1 MIRQNSLYIFQKDF
15 YNIQRFLSYIAK
27 KYLTLRS
34 KQLGHVDYTTK
45 VKLLITL
52 SIIGQIL
59 SITATWLT
67 PTEIYLHII
76 ITLVIITAYPLYL
89 VLAQVIILPLEY
101 ILKQRIIRQAKEKLQ
116 TLKNIH
122 IIGIVG
128 SYGKT
133 STKHVLYHTYKNI
146 VPTITTSGNTNTL
159 LGVANFILQE
169 VQPHHQVMIVEMG
182 EHYTGDIKDLCNL
195 LDPKTIVVAW
205 LTLQHAERM
214 GDIDHIEKVLFEFR
228 GHPSVQHVLINAD
241 DPNLQK
247 LKNKYPSDNYTNVEY
262 ITSATNIETQQNFAW
277 IQWNYEGYNIQ
288 TRLLG
293 KHSSIFIMMA
303 LHIAKHLKLDIAS
316 LIAPIQNIPYIEHRL
331 QLMYNPV
338 SDIYVI
344 DDSYNGNIQWV
355 RVTIQLIKDSN
366 FDGKKIYITPW
377 LMELG
382 SFADTIHTEMAH
394 LIHDTFDLIL
404 LIENTN
410 TQLIYRKLIELGENQ
425 DKIIMFANR
434 DEAHT
439 QLKKYTSHH
448 SVIIFQNDIPQWF

>member
-15 YNIQRFLSYIAK
+15 YNIQRFLSYITK
-27 KYLTLRS
+27 KYFTLRS
-34 KQLGHVDYTTK
+34 KTLGHVDCTTK

-52 SIIGQIL
+52 SIFGQIL
-59 SITATWLT
+59 SIAITWLA
-67 PTEIYLHII
+67 PIEIYQQALL
-76 ITLVIITAYPLYL
+76 TFLIITAYPLYL
-89 VLAQVIILPLEY
+89 ILAQIIILPLEY
-101 ILKQRIIRQAKEKLQ
+101 ILKQKIIKKAKEKLQ
-116 TLKNIH
+116 TLPHIH
-122 IIGIVG
+122 IIGIVW

-133 STKHVLYHTYKNI
+133 STKHVLYHTYKDI
-146 VPTITTSGNTNTL
+146 IPTITTSGNTNTL

-169 VQPHHQVMIVEMG
+169 VQAHHQVVIIEMW
-182 EHYTGDIKDLCNL
+182 EHYAGDIKDLCNL
-195 LDPKTIVVAW
+195 LDPQTIVVAW

-228 GHPSVQHVLINAD
+228 WHPSVQHVLINAD
-241 DPNLQK
+241 DPNLEK
-247 LKNKYPSDNYTNVEY
+247 LQNKYPSDNHTEVQY
-262 ITSATNIETQQNFAW
+262 ITAATDIQTQKNFSW
-277 IQWNYEGYNIQ
+277 IQWNYEDHNIQ

-293 KHSSIFIMMA
+293 KHSSIFIMMT
-303 LHIAKHLKLDIAS
+303 LHIAKQLKLDVAA
-316 LIAPIQNIPYIEHRL
+316 LITPIKNIPYIEHRL

-355 RVTIQLIKDSN
+355 RATIQLIKDTH
-366 FDGKKIYITPW
+366 FDGKKIYITPG

-382 SFADTIHTEMAH
+382 SFADAIHTEMAQ
-394 LIHDTFDLIL
+394 LIHNTFDLIL

-410 TQLIYRKLIELGENQ
+410 TELIYHKLIERGENQ

>member
-15 YNIQRFLSYIAK
+15 YNIQRFLSYIVK
-27 KYLTLRS
+27 KYFTLRS

-52 SIIGQIL
+52 STLGQIL
-59 SITATWLT
+59 SIAQTRLT
-67 PTEIYLHII
+67 TTEIYIQIIGTLII
-76 ITLVIITAYPLYL
+76 IAAYPLYL
-89 VLAQVIILPLEY
+89 VIAQIIILPLEY
-101 ILKQRIIRQAKEKLQ
+101 ILKQRIIHKAKTKVQ
-116 TLKNIH
+116 TLKHIH
-122 IIGIVG
+122 IIGIVW

-133 STKHVLYHTYKNI
+133 STKHVLYHIYKNI

-159 LGVANFILQE
+159 LGVSNFILQE
-169 VQPHHQVMIVEMG
+169 VQSHHQVMIVEMG
-182 EHYTGDIKDLCNL
+182 EHYAWDIKDLCNL
-195 LDPKTIVVAW
+195 LDPQTIVVAW

-214 GDIDHIEKVLFEFR
+214 GNIDHIEKVLFEFR

-247 LKNKYPSDNYTNVEY
+247 SKDKYPSNDQTKVEY
-262 ITSATNIETQQNFAW
+262 IASATDIQTQKNFAW
-277 IQWNYEGYNIQ
+277 IQRTYEKHHIQ

-293 KHSSIFIMMA
+293 KHSSIFIMIA
-303 LHIAKHLKLDIAS
+303 LQIAKHLQLDISS
-316 LIAPIQNIPYIEHRL
+316 LIWPIKDIPYIEHRL
-331 QLMYNPV
+331 QLIYNPV

-355 RVTIQLIKDSN
+355 RATIQLIQNTN
-366 FDGKKIYITPW
+366 FDGKKIYITPG
-377 LMELG
+377 LMELWW
-382 SFADTIHTEMAH
+382 FADAIHTEMAN
-394 LIHDTFDLIL
+394 LIHNTFDLIL

-410 TQLIYRKLIELGENQ
+410 TQLIYRKLIELGENK

-439 QLKKYTSHH
+439 QLKKYTTHH